1 MRIICLGHAMKETL
15 PVREARRCLE
25 EAVRRA
31 GHTVSGSH
39 CLSDGG
45 DGFLEACEDAL
56 GGSSRRVG
64 LTCTGPLGEPVE
76 SELLFHP
83 ERALA
88 AVETARACGL
98 ALVAPERRDVM
109 ASTSA
114 GVGDLLFNARQL
126 GARRVLVGVGG
137 TATSDAGAGMLSRLG
152 TLLGCEAGEGAGG
165 IGLAE
170 LRAKLGME
178 ITICSDVTNP
188 LLGPTGA
195 AAVFG
200 PQKGATPAQV
210 SELDIR
216 AARFADAMERQAG
229 EDCGDARGFRDL
241 PGAGAGGGLGFALM
255 LLDGVMRSGALEILR
270 FVGLDALLAE
280 SDGLVTCEGRFD
292 GTSLHGKA
300 PWEASLAAA
309 RAGLRALIVCGSAD
323 AEAVRTA
330 AREGI
335 GVVECCADLPP
346 ERRRAETPER
356 IISGLSGALAAS
368 AHNAGRSEP

>member
-15 PVREARRCLE
+15 PVRDARGCLE
-25 EAVRRA
+25 DAVRRA
-31 GHTVSGSH
+31 GHTVAASH

-56 GGSSRRVG
+56 GGASRRERVP
-64 LTCTGPLGEPVE
+64 CTGPLGEPVE
-76 SELLFHP
+76 AELLLHP
-83 ERALA
+83 ERGLA
-88 AVETARACGL
+88 AVETARVCGL
-98 ALVAPERRDVM
+98 ALVPPDRRDVV

-114 GVGDLLFNARQL
+114 GVGDLLFRARRL

-152 TLLGCEAGEGAGG
+152 EHLGCAVGSGADG
-165 IGLAE
+165 IALGA
-170 LRAKLGME
+170 LRGKLGMGT
-178 ITICSDVTNP
+178 IICSDVTNP
-188 LLGPTGA
+188 LLGATGA

-200 PQKGATPAQV
+200 PQKGATPDQV
-210 SELDIR
+210 AALDAR
-216 AARFADAMERQAG
+216 AARFADTMERRAR
-229 EDCGDARGFRDL
+229 EECGDTRVFRDL

-270 FVGLDALLAE
+270 LIGLDALLAR

-292 GTSLHGKA
+292 MTSLHGKA

-309 RAGLRALIVCGSAD
+309 RAGLKALIACGSAEPD
-323 AEAVRTA
+323 AVRAA

-346 ERRRAETPER
+346 ERRVAETPER
-356 IISGLSGALAAS
+356 IIRHLSDALSGCAAS
-368 AHNAGRSEP
+368 AGRSEP